1 MGKKGRRRA
10 DSDDDP
16 LADNLKHLA
25 LQKEQEKASGGGE
38 EAGEPVALSRAEKRK
53 EKKNKKGG
61 GGGGGKGKAD
71 SDDED
76 PLARME
82 RLNREAEQAGE

>member
-25 LQKEQEKASGGGE
+25 LKAEQEKAENGGADDNSG
-38 EAGEPVALSRAEKRK
+38 ANHMSRAEKEEGK
-53 EKKNKKGG
+53 E
-61 GGGGGKGKAD
+61 
-71 SDDED
+71 E
-76 PLARME
+76 
-82 RLNREAEQAGE
+82 